1 MNSLMQLLRPTLLFL
16 FASSLLFPLPASATE
31 KLEARIGLHQ
41 GHSVVFVNGRPV
53 APQMYSGTEHSR
65 QTWTGQP
72 RQSIEEFTA
81 QGYQIIQTDFWLKY
95 SLRPDGVL
103 DTEGIRRQLRGILDV
118 NPQAMIVARINVS
131 APEWWLAANPV
142 ERCQVTAHEGK
153 TEAFGGN
160 RMESLAS
167 ERYRQFAEQQLRAFI
182 REVAALPEGDR
193 VIGFHLGGGV
203 YGEWHYYGI
212 FNEPDASPPMADK
225 FRAFAQQRYGSLDAI
240 NSAWKTAFTKLEEI
254 AVPSFERR
262 YQLADGD
269 LRDPEQD
276 RFVIDYYECQQS
288 VLSNLVTHLARV
300 IKETWPRPGIVGVFY
315 GYFYGGFTVGAQAS
329 QLDIQT
335 LFHSPYV
342 DYFSGPYASRN
353 MLGAGIPR
361 TLVQSVR
368 LNGKLWMTEHDGGSH
383 LREHET
389 MHFPDI
395 PRNEDES
402 IARMRRNFMHG
413 LAEDAGQWWYDF
425 GPGNKTGGWS
435 TPAMLAEAKHL
446 LALANA
452 ALTRPYE
459 KPSDVLVVYD
469 MRSFLLARPSVKDRL
484 TPKITEA
491 LTDSL
496 LGTGAAVDRVFLMD
510 LEAVDLARYRLVI
523 FGNTFLIDPKQRAF
537 IKERVMSPDRTV
549 VFMSAAGYCDGEKN
563 DTAAMSDLIGM
574 QIEKVADGAD
584 TVPVKL
590 AGESAELD
598 ARGVVSRFAVADP
611 DAYVL
616 GTYHSGTIAAAEK
629 DVRGCRV
636 CYFGVPLKTSL
647 RALKALILEA
657 GARSCVSGT
666 AERDYAVIGGGI
678 IGLYSVDGGVK
689 TIHPLNGAPR
699 EVRFEPISAQ
709 YFDLQTGE
717 PLTGPQGEIR

>member
-1 MNSLMQLLRPTLLFL
+1 MNTPMHLRLPRFL
-16 FASSLLFPLPASATE
+16 ILIASLLLPLAALAAE
-31 KLEARIGLHQ
+31 KLEARTGLHQ
-41 GHSVVFVNGRPV
+41 GHSVIFVNGRPV

-65 QTWTGQP
+65 QTWTGRP

-95 SLRPDGVL
+95 SLRPDGIL
-103 DTEGIRRQLRGILDV
+103 DVEGIRRQLRGILDV
-118 NPQAMIVARINVS
+118 NPEAMIVARINVS
-131 APEWWLAANPV
+131 APEWWLETNPG
-142 ERCQVTAHEGK
+142 ERCKVTAHEGK

-167 ERYRQFAEQQLRAFI
+167 ERYAQFAEQHLRGFL
-182 REVAALPEGDR
+182 REVASLPEGDR

-212 FNEPDASPPMADK
+212 YNEPDASEPMAGK
-225 FRAFAQQRYGSLDAI
+225 FRAFAQQRYGPLETI
-240 NSAWKTAFTKLEEI
+240 NSAWKTNFTKLEEI
-254 AVPSFERR
+254 AVPTFERR
-262 YQLADGD
+262 HQLADGD
-269 LRDPEQD
+269 LRDPQQD
-276 RFVIDYYECQQS
+276 RHVIDYYECQQK
-288 VLSNLVTHLARV
+288 VLSTLVTRLART

-329 QLDIQT
+329 QFDIET
-335 LFHSPYV
+335 LFRSPHV
-342 DYFSGPYASRN
+342 DYFSGPYGSRN
-353 MLGAGIPR
+353 MFGAGIPR

-383 LREHET
+383 LRESET
-389 MHFPDI
+389 MRFPDI
-395 PRNEDES
+395 PRNEAES

-425 GPGNKTGGWS
+425 GPANKTGGWS

-452 ALTRPYE
+452 SLTRPYE

-469 MRSFLLARPSVKDRL
+469 MRSFLLTRPSVKDRL

-491 LTDSL
+491 LTDTL

-510 LEAVDLARYRLVI
+510 LEAVDLARYRLVV
-523 FGNTFLIDPKQRAF
+523 FGNTFLLDARQRTF
-537 IKERVMSPDRTV
+537 IKERVMTPGRTV
-549 VFMSAAGYCDGEKN
+549 VFMSAAGYCDGETN
-563 DTAAMSDLIGM
+563 STAAMSDLIGM
-574 QIEKVADGAD
+574 KIEKVFDSADS
-584 TVPVKL
+584 VPVIL

-598 ARGVVSRFAVADP
+598 ARGVISRFAVSGPGAR
-611 DAYVL
+611 AL
-616 GTYHSGTIAAAEK
+616 GTYRNGAIAAAEK

-647 RALKALILEA
+647 RGFKALIQEA
-657 GARSCVSGT
+657 GARSLVSGT
-666 AERDYAVIGGGI
+666 VERDYAVIGGGM
-678 IGLYSVDGGVK
+678 IGLYSVDGGIK

-699 EVRFEPISAQ
+699 EATFEPISTQ
-709 YFDLQTGE
+709 YFDLKTGE
-717 PLTGPQGEIR
+717 PL

>member
-1 MNSLMQLLRPTLLFL
+1 MRQFRPKLLFL
-16 FASSLLFPLPASATE
+16 IASLLLPLAATATE
-31 KLEARIGLHQ
+31 KLEARIGLHN

-65 QTWTGQP
+65 QTWTGRP

-95 SLRPDGVL
+95 SLRPDGTL
-103 DTEGIRRQLRGILDV
+103 DVECIRRQLQGILDV

-131 APEWWLAANPV
+131 APEWWLAANPG

-167 ERYRQFAEQQLRAFI
+167 ERYAEFAEQHLRAFI
-182 REVAALPEGDR
+182 REVAVLPEGDR

-212 FNEPDASPPMADK
+212 FNEPDASASMADK
-225 FRAFAQQRYGSLDAI
+225 FRAFAQHRYVSLEGI
-240 NSAWKTAFTKLEEI
+240 NSVWKTTFTKLEEI
-254 AVPSFERR
+254 AVPTFERR

-276 RFVIDYYECQQS
+276 RIVLDYYECQQK
-288 VLSNLVTHLARV
+288 VLSTLVTHLARV

-329 QLDIQT
+329 QLDIET
-335 LFHSPYV
+335 LFRSPHV

-383 LREHET
+383 LRESET
-389 MHFPDI
+389 MRFPDI
-395 PRNEDES
+395 PRNEAES

-435 TPAMLAEAKHL
+435 TPAMLAETRRL
-446 LALANA
+446 LGLANA

-469 MRSFLLARPSVKDRL
+469 MRSFLLMRPSVKDHL

-523 FGNTFLIDPKQRAF
+523 FGNTFLLDAKQRAF
-537 IKERVMSPDRTV
+537 IKERVMTPGRTV

-563 DTAAMSDLIGM
+563 GTAAMSDLMEM
-574 QIEKVADGAD
+574 QIEKVTDGTD
-584 TVPVKL
+584 NVPLKL

-598 ARGVVSRFAVADP
+598 ARGVSSRFAVSDSGARP
-611 DAYVL
+611 L
-616 GTYHSGTIAAAEK
+616 GSYRSGAVAAAEK

-636 CYFGVPLKTSL
+636 FYFGVPLKTPL
-647 RALKALILEA
+647 MALKALIFDA
-657 GARSCVSGT
+657 GARRWVSGT
-666 AERDYAVIGGGI
+666 VEGDCAVIGGGI

-689 TIHPLNGAPR
+689 TIHPLSGAAR
-699 EVRFEPISAQ
+699 EVVFEPISAQ
-709 YFDLQTGE
+709 YFDLATGE
-717 PLTGPQGEIR
+717 SLTSP

>member
-1 MNSLMQLLRPTLLFL
+1 MPTSRPPFLFL
-16 FASSLLFPLPASATE
+16 LALLLLPLAAAAE
-31 KLEARIGLHQ
+31 KLEARIGLHN
-41 GHSVVFVNGRPV
+41 GHSVIFVNGRHV

-65 QTWTGQP
+65 QTWTGRP

-81 QGYQIIQTDFWLKY
+81 QGYEIIQTDFWLKY
-95 SLRPDGVL
+95 SLRPDGSL
-103 DTEGIRRQLRGILDV
+103 DVEGIRRQLAGIHEV
-118 NPQAMIVARINVS
+118 NPKAMIVARINVS
-131 APEWWLAANPV
+131 APSWWLDENPG
-142 ERCQVTAHEGK
+142 ERCMVTAHEGK

-167 ERYRQFAEQQLRAFI
+167 ERYAKFAEQHLRAFL
-182 REVAALPEGDR
+182 RAVAALPEGDR

-212 FNEPDASPPMADK
+212 YNEPDASAPMAEK
-225 FRAFAQQRYGSLDAI
+225 FRTFAQKRYGSLHAI
-240 NSAWKTAFTKLEEI
+240 NAAWKTAFTKLDEI

-269 LRDPEQD
+269 LRDPQQD
-276 RFVIDYYECQQS
+276 RFVIDYYECQQK
-288 VLSNLVTHLARV
+288 VLSSLVTHLAHV

-329 QLDIQT
+329 QFDIET
-335 LFHSPYV
+335 LFRSPHV

-383 LREHET
+383 LRESDT
-389 MHFPDI
+389 VHFPDV
-395 PRNEDES
+395 PRNEAES

-425 GPGNKTGGWS
+425 GPGNQTGGWS
-435 TPAMLAEAKHL
+435 TPAMLAEAKSL
-446 LALANA
+446 LALAND
-452 ALTRPYE
+452 ALQRRYE
-459 KPSDVLVVYD
+459 KPADVLVVHD
-469 MRSFLLARPSVKDRL
+469 MRSFLLTRPAVKDRL

-523 FGNTFLIDPKQRAF
+523 FGNTFLLDSKQRAF
-537 IKERVMSPDRTV
+537 IKERVMTPGRTV

-563 DTAAMSDLIGM
+563 STAAMSDLIGM
-574 QIEKVADGAD
+574 RIEKATDSADSVA
-584 TVPVKL
+584 VKI

-598 ARGVVSRFAVADP
+598 ARGVISRFAINDNA
-611 DAYVL
+611 ARAL
-616 GTYHSGTIAAAEK
+616 GTYSSGAVAAAEK
-629 DVRGCRV
+629 EVGGCRV

-647 RALKALILEA
+647 LPLKALFREA
-657 GARSCVSGT
+657 GVRSYVSST
-666 AERDYAVIGGGI
+666 VERDYAVIGGGI
-678 IGLYSVDGGVK
+678 IGIYSVEGGVK
-689 TIHPLNGAPR
+689 TIHPLNGERR
-699 EVRFEPISAQ
+699 EMRFEPISAR
-709 YFDLQTGE
+709 YFDLQTGA
-717 PLTGPQGEIR
+717 PLSRTTTDGR